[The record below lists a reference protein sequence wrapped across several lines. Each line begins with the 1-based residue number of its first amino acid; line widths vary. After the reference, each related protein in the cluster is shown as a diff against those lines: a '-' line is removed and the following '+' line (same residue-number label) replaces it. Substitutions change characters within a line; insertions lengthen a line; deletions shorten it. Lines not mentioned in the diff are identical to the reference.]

1 MGASGRVGLKLVE
14 AVLADPGLELAAA
27 FVSPQSRLLGTPVA
41 NGSIEYRA
49 AHADFRSYCDVVIDF
64 STPAA
69 SLQLQDMSARLALPM
84 VIGTTG
90 FTAAQEA
97 RLVAHAR
104 HRALLIS
111 PNFAFGFEA
120 FKLAVLQF
128 ARQTPS
134 ADPTIIET
142 YHINKKAEASG
153 TSRQLAA
160 LIRDARQG
168 ASVAIETPHIVV
180 QREANVVGDTIVR
193 FDMSA
198 GEISFRCSVQTI
210 AAYAE
215 GALAAARWLVE
226 SGAQRGRFSLAD
238 TLTQTGVHS

>member
-49 AHADFRSYCDVVIDF
+49 AEADFRSYCDVVIDF

-97 RLVAHAR
+97 RLVVHAR

-153 TSRQLAA
+153 TSQQLAA